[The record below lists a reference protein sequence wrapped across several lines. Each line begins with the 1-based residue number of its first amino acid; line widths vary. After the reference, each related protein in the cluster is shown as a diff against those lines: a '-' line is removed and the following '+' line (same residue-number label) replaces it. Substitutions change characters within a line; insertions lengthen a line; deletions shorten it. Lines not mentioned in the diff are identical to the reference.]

1 MGHYKD
7 LEKRAVKI
15 RKEILEMT
23 HRAKSGH
30 PGGSLSAVEILL
42 ALYFKKM
49 VYDPKNPNWEKRDRL
64 IISKGHVTP
73 LVYSVLS
80 EAGFFGKDEL
90 ETFRKLG
97 SRLQGHAYRE
107 VPGIELSTGSLGQGL
122 SVAIGMALAARLKD
136 ENHNVYCLLGDGE
149 IQEGNI
155 WEAAMSAGHRKL
167 SKLCAI
173 VDYNKVQENGFVND
187 IKKLEPL
194 KKRWESF
201 GWRVHEING
210 HKFRELISALDKFD
224 MEIDKPTCIIANTVK
239 GKGVS
244 FMEYQHSWHGK
255 APNDEQYEKA
265 VREVE
270 GLAKEEVGK

>member
-1 MGHYKD
+1 MEHYRE
-7 LEKRAVKI
+7 LEEKSKNI
-15 RKEILEMT
+15 RKEILKMT

-30 PGGSLSAVEILL
+30 PGGSLSAVELL
-42 ALYFKKM
+42 VSLYFKKM
-49 VYDPKNPNWEKRDRL
+49 KYDPRNPFLDKRDRL
-64 IISKGHVTP
+64 IISKGHATP
-73 LVYSVLS
+73 AVYSVLS
-80 EAGFFGKDEL
+80 EAGFFAREEL

-97 SRLQGHAYRE
+97 SRLQGHVYRG
-107 VPGIELSTGSLGQGL
+107 VPGVELSTGSLGQGL
-122 SVAIGMALAARLKD
+122 SVAVGMALAARLKG
-136 ENHNVYCLLGDGE
+136 ELHRVYCLLGDGE
-149 IQEGNI
+149 IQEGNV

-194 KKRWESF
+194 KKKWESF

-210 HKFRELISALDKFD
+210 HKFKDIISALDKFD
-224 MEIDKPTCIIANTVK
+224 MELDKPTCIIANTVK

-255 APNDEQYEKA
+255 APDDEQFEKA
-265 VREVE
+265 IQEIE
-270 GLAKEEVGK
+270 GKVKKTR